1 MVIKNRNLF
10 RVCRLILL
18 KLPLLFRFFAKFR
31 DEQKRLLI
39 IKTDAIGDYVLFRN
53 YLEVV
58 RQSDQFKD
66 YEIDLLGNTLWKDIA
81 LTYDASF
88 ISNFYFCSP
97 DKLYEAPV
105 KLLKLAWQLYKNNYQ
120 VVLQP
125 SFTRVFIT
133 DGLAAFT
140 VAKQIIGFE
149 SDTEGI
155 PAQYKKKTDK
165 FYTSR
170 LILQPNIYFEFE
182 RTRFFFQ
189 SVLNCSINLSGPS
202 IPVRNEMKNGIVIF
216 PGAGTVKRGWERER
230 FLDLIKL
237 IITNTQQPIYLA
249 GGPAETLIG
258 DYLTAN
264 LPTQNVENLIGK
276 TSLPQLIELIGRA
289 SLVIANE
296 TSAIHIAVATKTK
309 SICILG
315 GGHFGRFAPYSDGF
329 ENAPVCL
336 FEKMECYN
344 CNWECKFTT
353 LPNQPH
359 PCISNVGFAK
369 VQQASLQLLQA

>member
-1 MVIKNRNLF
+1 
-10 RVCRLILL
+10 LL
-18 KLPLLFRFFAKFR
+18 KLPSLFRFFAKFR
-31 DEQKRLLI
+31 TQQKRILI

-53 YLEVV
+53 YLEVI

-66 YEIDLLGNTLWKDIA
+66 YKIDLLGNTLWKDIA
-81 LTYDASF
+81 LTFDAPF
-88 ISNFYFCSP
+88 IDNFYFCSP

-105 KLLKLAWQLYKNNYQ
+105 KLLKLAWRLYKNNYQ
-120 VVLQP
+120 MVLQP

-140 VAKQIIGFE
+140 AAKQIIGFE

-165 FYTSR
+165 FYTRR
-170 LILQPNIYFEFE
+170 LILPPNVYFEFE

-189 SVLNCSINLSGPS
+189 NVLTCSINLSGPS
-202 IPVRNEMKNGIVIF
+202 IPIRNEMKSGIVIF
-216 PGAGTVKRGWERER
+216 PGAGTVKRGWEKEK
-230 FLDLIKL
+230 FLELIEL
-237 IITNTQQPIYLA
+237 IIKNTPQPIYLA
-249 GGPAETLIG
+249 GGPAEMLIG

-264 LPTQNVENLIGK
+264 LPTQNVVNLTGK
-276 TSLPQLIELIGRA
+276 TSLTQLIELIGQA

-315 GGHFGRFAPYSDGF
+315 GGHFGRFSPYPDGF
-329 ENAPVCL
+329 KNAPVCL

-344 CNWECKFTT
+344 CNWECKFVT
-353 LPNQPH
+353 LPSQPH
-359 PCISNVGFAK
+359 PCISNVGFEK
-369 VQQASLQLLQA
+369 VQQATLQLLQA

>member
-18 KLPLLFRFFAKFR
+18 KLPSLFRFFAKFR
-31 DEQKRLLI
+31 REQKRLLI

-58 RQSDQFKD
+58 KQSDQFKD
-66 YEIDLLGNTLWKDIA
+66 YEIDLLGNNLWKDIA
-81 LTYDASF
+81 LTYDAPF

-105 KLLKLAWQLYKNNYQ
+105 KLLKLAWRLYKNNYQ
-120 VVLQP
+120 IVLQP
-125 SFTRVFIT
+125 SFTRQFIS

-140 VAKQIIGFE
+140 AAKQIVGFE
-149 SDTEGI
+149 SNNENL
-155 PAQYKKKTDK
+155 PPRYKKKTDQ
-165 FYTSR
+165 FYTGR
-170 LILQPNIYFEFE
+170 LILPPNIYFEFE

-189 SVLNCSINLSGPS
+189 TVLNQSINLSGPS
-202 IPVRNEMKNGIVIF
+202 IPIHNKIKSGIVIF
-216 PGAGTVKRGWERER
+216 PGAGTLKRGWEKER
-230 FLDLIKL
+230 FLELIKL
-237 IITNTQQPIYLA
+237 IIKNTQQPIYLA

-258 DYLTAN
+258 DYLITN
-264 LPTQNVENLIGK
+264 LPEQNVEDLTGK
-276 TSLPQLIELIGRA
+276 TSLPQLIELIGRS

-309 SICILG
+309 SVCILG
-315 GGHFGRFAPYSDGF
+315 GGHFGRFAPYPDGF

-336 FEKMECYN
+336 FEKMECYS

-359 PCISNVGFAK
+359 PCISNVGFEK
-369 VQQASLQLLQA
+369 VQQATLQLLQA